1 MAETDVLVIGGGPG
15 GLSAALAAA
24 REGVDTMLVER
35 HGCFGGVIT
44 QAMIGTI
51 AWYRT
56 NAETVDAGGIGVE
69 FEQRAAAMGASRRL
83 FFHEILDTEVFKHIA
98 DRMVQPEWCL
108 CCTVLPLA

>member
-1 MAETDVLVIGGGPG
+1 MRRDSGRWSHAIDTTLRRCEDRLWAMWPNKEVKETNELKQIEEPSRKTPVMAETDVLVIGGGPG

-51 AWYRT
+51 AWYRSK
-56 NAETVDAGGIGVE
+56 AETGG
-69 FEQRAAAMGASRRL
+69 
-83 FFHEILDTEVFKHIA
+83 
-98 DRMVQPEWCL
+98 
-108 CCTVLPLA
+108 